1 MPELQLL
8 RQITTMKIVG
18 YSCMLLVALAMYACS
33 TGGAA
38 EVFDNKNQKPSPTSV
53 DNTHKVPLSVYASM
67 TRAEDNQWVAYDSIG
82 IVLYDV
88 NTNILSD
95 GRTNYHYFTDPSQLG
110 SFTPISVDETAY
122 YPQNGGNV
130 DILAY
135 YPFNPN
141 VGDDLLI
148 PMCTSDQSNIPAI
161 DYMVADKL
169 LDRNADN
176 PSVTLD
182 FRHKMAKIIVKLS
195 KDTTNAAIVDLTTA
209 KITYKGGPMRAVWSM
224 AMQDFYSKEAPEDL
238 VLPYDPQTL
247 TASALVIPSSPGDT
261 LLFRIEAK
269 GWEGQVNPY
278 EARLAADDILAPGTV
293 NNINIKIDQTR
304 VKVSVHV
311 TDWNTKEIISG
322 NGEADYE

>member
-1 MPELQLL
+1 
-8 RQITTMKIVG
+8 MKIASHS
-18 YSCMLLVALAMYACS
+18 YILLIAAMFGACS
-33 TGGAA
+33 TGG
-38 EVFDNKNQKPSPTSV
+38 EIGVVDKTQTSHGNAV
-53 DNTHKVPLSVYASM
+53 DGMVKKIPLSVFASM
-67 TRAEDNQWVAYDSIG
+67 TRATDNQWAPNDSIG

-95 GRTNYHYFTDPSQLG
+95 GKTNYHYFTDASQIG

-148 PMCTSDQSNIPAI
+148 PMATYDQSNIPAI
-161 DYMVADKL
+161 DYMVAEKL
-169 LDRNADN
+169 HDRNADN
-176 PSVTLD
+176 PSVALD
-182 FRHKMAKIIVKLS
+182 FHHKMAKIIVKLS
-195 KDTTNAAIVDLTTA
+195 KDETNAAIVDLTTA
-209 KITYKGGPMRAVWSM
+209 KIVYKGGPMRALWSM
-224 AMQDFYSKEAPEDL
+224 EKQDFYSKGPAEDL
-238 VLPYDPQTL
+238 VLPFDPSTL

-261 LLFRIEAK
+261 LWFRIEAK
-269 GWEGQVNPY
+269 GWEGQINPY
-278 EARLAADDILAPGTV
+278 DAKLALDDILAPGTV

-304 VKVSVHV
+304 AKVSVFV